1 MREMRT
7 ILVVDDHR
15 DVVDIVV
22 KMLERGGYRSSAA
35 YSGKEGM
42 EIVTTVTPDLIL
54 LEILMEQTGGWEIL
68 EKIKKNAA
76 TADTPVLMLTTK
88 QLTPAEMEK
97 HGNDIEDY
105 ILKPVTDFEL
115 YTAIEHVF
123 HRQTMIQSEV
133 DRATKEG
140 VCDDIVR
147 EYALLVRSID
157 INKRFLNL
165 FETRYNLNNSYF
177 AANDEISR
185 ALKKLDST
193 IRAEKTRLREIEE
206 KIR

>member
-1 MREMRT
+1 MHT
-7 ILVVDDHR
+7 ILVVDGHR

-22 KMLERGGYRSSAA
+22 KMLERGGYRSVAA

-54 LEILMEQTGGWEIL
+54 LEILMEQTDGWEML
-68 EKIKKNAA
+68 ERIKKNAA
-76 TADTPVLMLTTK
+76 TADTPVLILTTQ

-105 ILKPVTDFEL
+105 VLKPVTDFEL

-123 HRQTMIQSEV
+123 HRRKTIQSDV
-133 DRATKEG
+133 DRAIKEG
-140 VCDDIVR
+140 VDGDIVR

-165 FETRYNLNNSYF
+165 FETRYNLNNSSF
-177 AANDEISR
+177 TANDDISR

-193 IRAEKTRLREIEE
+193 IRAEKTRLKEIEG
-206 KIR
+206 KLR

>member
-1 MREMRT
+1 MHT
-7 ILVVDDHR
+7 ILVVDGHR
-15 DVVDIVV
+15 DVVDIVA
-22 KMLERGGYRSSAA
+22 KMLERGGYRSVAA

-54 LEILMEQTGGWEIL
+54 LEILMEQTDGWEML
-68 EKIKKNAA
+68 ERIKKNAA
-76 TADTPVLMLTTK
+76 TADTPVLILTTQ

-105 ILKPVTDFEL
+105 VLKPVTDFEL

-123 HRQTMIQSEV
+123 HRRKTIQSDV
-133 DRATKEG
+133 DRAIKEG
-140 VCDDIVR
+140 VDGDIVR

-165 FETRYNLNNSYF
+165 FETRYNLNNSSF
-177 AANDEISR
+177 TANDDISR

-193 IRAEKTRLREIEE
+193 IRAEKTRLHEIEG
-206 KIR
+206 KLR

>member
-1 MREMRT
+1 MHT
-7 ILVVDDHR
+7 ILVVDGHR
-15 DVVDIVV
+15 DVVDIVA
-22 KMLERGGYRSSAA
+22 KMLERGGYRSVAA

-54 LEILMEQTGGWEIL
+54 LEILMEQTDGWEML
-68 EKIKKNAA
+68 ERIKKNAA
-76 TADTPVLMLTTK
+76 TADTPVLILTTQ

-105 ILKPVTDFEL
+105 VLKPVTDFEL

-123 HRQTMIQSEV
+123 HRRKTIQSDV
-133 DRATKEG
+133 DRAIKEG
-140 VCDDIVR
+140 VDGDIVR

-165 FETRYNLNNSYF
+165 FETRYNLNNSSF
-177 AANDEISR
+177 TANDDISR

-193 IRAEKTRLREIEE
+193 IRAEKTRLKEIEG
-206 KIR
+206 KLR

>member
-22 KMLERGGYRSSAA
+22 KMLERGGYRSFAA

-42 EIVTTVTPDLIL
+42 EIVTTVTPDIIL

-88 QLTPAEMEK
+88 QLTPAEMEM

>member
-1 MREMRT
+1 MQT
-7 ILVVDDHR
+7 ILVMDDHR

-22 KMLERGGYRSSAA
+22 KMLERGGYRTFAA

-42 EIVTTVTPDLIL
+42 GILTTVTPDLIL
-54 LEILMEQTGGWEIL
+54 LEILMEQTDGWEIL

-76 TADTPVLMLTTK
+76 TVYTPVLMLTSK

-97 HGNDIEDY
+97 HANDIEDY
-105 ILKPVTDFEL
+105 VLKPVTDFEL

-123 HRQTMIQSEV
+123 HRRTTIQSEV

-140 VCDDIVR
+140 VDGDIVH

-165 FETRYNLNNSYF
+165 FETRYNLNNSYL
-177 AANDEISR
+177 AANDDISR
-185 ALKKLDST
+185 ALKKLDAT
-193 IRAEKTRLREIEE
+193 IRAQKTRLREIEG